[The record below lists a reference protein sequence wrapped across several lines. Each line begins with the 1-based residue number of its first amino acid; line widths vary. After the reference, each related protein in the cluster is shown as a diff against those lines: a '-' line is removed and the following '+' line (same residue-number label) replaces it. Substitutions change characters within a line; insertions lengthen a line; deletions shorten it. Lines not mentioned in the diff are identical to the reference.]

1 MHSRLWLKNGSP
13 ELHPPEFVEA
23 LDHIQTSGGV
33 WTSAVGGT
41 VRALPGATSPESSVG
56 RGRLWMTRD
65 DHRRVTDGSRLIF
78 RVQTTWTYLAAA
90 VVTGAAMAVTAVLC
104 PRVRRR
110 AESSGHLDR
119 PGGRKTQSRAVP
131 YGGGIAVFC
140 GFLTPLA
147 LGALIGAAAK
157 LRLVDLPSFLARHL
171 DGFLGKMPQIAAI
184 LLACLGMLWM
194 GRIDDRRN
202 LSPRLRLVLQI
213 AAAAL
218 VSSSGLRIT
227 LFLDSIVL
235 HHFLTIFWIVFVMNA
250 CNFID
255 NMDGLMSGVLLPAI
269 AALTSIAAATGQLF
283 VVGFGL
289 SLGGSLA
296 AFLVWNRPPAR
307 LYIGDEGSMF
317 VGCLTATLAIAL
329 SFRGEGQLPTARWI
343 VGAAPL
349 LALLV
354 PIADGILVITT
365 RMAAGRSPMS
375 AGLDHTSHRLER
387 RGFGKK
393 GATLLLV
400 AVSAVAN
407 AVVLSFYGKNRL
419 TASVA
424 VGLSLLAIA
433 TLIFAQKARRESRAT
448 RSS

>member
-1 MHSRLWLKNGSP
+1 MAR
-13 ELHPPEFVEA
+13 V
-23 LDHIQTSGGV
+23 
-33 WTSAVGGT
+33 
-41 VRALPGATSPESSVG
+41 
-56 RGRLWMTRD
+56 
-65 DHRRVTDGSRLIF
+65 DHRRAADVSRLIF
-78 RVQTTWTYLAAA
+78 RVQTSWTYLAAA
-90 VVTGAAMAVTAVLC
+90 VVTGAAIAVTAILC
-104 PRVRRR
+104 PFVRRR
-110 AESSGHLDR
+110 AESSGHVDR
-119 PGGRKTQSRAVP
+119 PGGRKTQPRAVP

-157 LRLVDLPSFLARHL
+157 LRLIDLPPFLVRHL
-171 DGFLGKMPQIAAI
+171 GGFLGKMPQIAAI
-184 LLACLGMLWM
+184 LIACLGMLWM
-194 GRIDDRRN
+194 GRIDDRKN
-202 LSPRLRLVLQI
+202 LSPRLRLLLQI

-227 LFLDSIVL
+227 LFLDSVVL
-235 HHFLTIFWIVFVMNA
+235 HHLLTIFWIVFVMNA

-255 NMDGLMSGVLLPAI
+255 NMDGLLTGVLLPAI

-289 SLGGSLA
+289 SLAGSLA

-329 SFRGEGQLPTARWI
+329 SFRGEGQVPTARWI

-365 RMAAGRSPMS
+365 RLASGRSPMS

-387 RGFGKK
+387 RGFGKM
-393 GATLLLV
+393 GATLFLI
-400 AVSAVAN
+400 AISAFAN

-424 VGLSLLAIA
+424 FGLLLVAIA
-433 TLIFAQKARRESRAT
+433 MFVSAQRARREYRAT